1 MLNQSLKIDQFGSAS
16 CNWKYLIQLHH
27 RFKNIYQQFK
37 RYLFTALIYLLLAAD
52 LAWAWLRLETLLKV
66 WCDGSHWA
74 AAGAGTILINLFTF
88 ISFKLLKCSVK
99 ADTICPLFCSAVRGG
114 EKEHLLLELKSQKF
128 NFISCDNLEWGCW
141 ADKLLVSIMW
151 GVNIMGEHAC
161 QTYWS

>member
-1 MLNQSLKIDQFGSAS
+1 MLDQSLKIDQFGSAS
-16 CNWKYLIQLHH
+16 CNLKYLIQLHH
-27 RFKNIYQQFK
+27 QFETTNNLK
-37 RYLFTALIYLLLAAD
+37 DIYLLPWYVLLAAD

-99 ADTICPLFCSAVRGG
+99 ADTICPLFCSEVWGG
-114 EKEHLLLELKSQKF
+114 EKEHLLLELKSQNF

-141 ADKLLVSIMW
+141 ADKLLVSIMC
-151 GVNIMGEHAC
+151 VNIMGEHAC
-161 QTYWS
+161 QTPLR

>member
-128 NFISCDNLEWGCW
+128 NFISCDNPEWGCW
-141 ADKLLVSIMW
+141 AGKLLVSIMW